1 VPIRWLAVMNA
12 LVRRALIAARFDE
25 AVPLF
30 EWYVDKR
37 TVSLFGLVTVPG
49 LERKL
54 GATVRA
60 TLEASASKPPSCRV
74 TWEPADL
81 MPPAPTEFKGALWLE
96 PDEHDERRSW
106 LVLDGDYAW
115 EADDRLMALV
125 VRRLSAAIAR
135 DLLAR
140 VADFVEA
147 RRAEATSEPGPAGQ
161 VALY

>member
-1 VPIRWLAVMNA
+1 MNA
-12 LVRRALIAARFDE
+12 LVRRALIAAPFDE

-30 EWYVDKR
+30 EGYVDKR

-49 LERKL
+49 LKRML
-54 GATVRA
+54 GAAVRA
-60 TLEASASKPPSCRV
+60 KLEATASERPCCSV
-74 TWEPADL
+74 TWESSDL
-81 MPPAPTEFKGALWLE
+81 IPPARTEFKGALWLE

-106 LVLDGDYAW
+106 LVLDGDYVW

-125 VRRLSAAIAR
+125 VQRLSAAIAR

-147 RRAEATSEPGPAGQ
+147 RRKATTEQGPADQ
-161 VALY
+161 LALY